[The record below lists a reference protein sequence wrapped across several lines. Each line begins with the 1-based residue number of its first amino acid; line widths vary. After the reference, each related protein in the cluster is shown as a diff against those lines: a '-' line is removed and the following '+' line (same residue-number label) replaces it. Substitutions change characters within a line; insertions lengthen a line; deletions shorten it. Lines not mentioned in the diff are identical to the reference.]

1 MINKLKNIIRFFLS
15 ASNEKNI
22 FVFGSS
28 HLALAK
34 FNYEKIK
41 SLEEADFK
49 IFSQFGEDGILDFCL
64 IN

>member
-34 FNYEKIK
+34 FNYEKIGDILVKGKAEPITIYFPAK
-41 SLEEADFK
+41 S
-49 IFSQFGEDGILDFCL
+49 
-64 IN
+64 N